1 MFIQIQTQCSSI
13 FGGGL
18 LVSNCHTSK
27 AGFFEAL
34 SGLIAR
40 SQLNP
45 LFRLAW
51 QTFCDPQEVGRVRR
65 VQNHVTK
72 ILEYLTTVEDTRRA
86 CGPV

>member
-1 MFIQIQTQCSSI
+1 M
-13 FGGGL
+13 
-18 LVSNCHTSK
+18 SNCHTLK

-45 LFRLAW
+45 LLRLAW
-51 QTFCDPQEVGRVRR
+51 QRFGGPQEVGRVRR

-72 ILEYLTTVEDTRRA
+72 ILEYFTTVEDTRRA